1 MASAP
6 TRYPRLITEL
16 PKHKNV
22 SDAIEAAGFSR
33 STARKQ
39 QKRVLRSA
47 LRHEARGFLDDEKT
61 GTMNSKQ
68 LMSEIVGISRIELF
82 EVLKKVL
89 FQDKDYSSVL
99 KVLAP
104 LIAQHGVELKAEEG
118 EKTAV
123 PVLNVIVERSLP
135 PIEGEVSEVNGSTKP

>member
-1 MASAP
+1 MTKSP
-6 TRYPRLITEL
+6 TRYPRLISEL
-16 PKHKNV
+16 PKHKNI

-47 LRHEARGFLDDEKT
+47 LKDQARGYLDDERT
-61 GTMNSKQ
+61 GGMNSKQ
-68 LMSEIVGISRIELF
+68 LMSEIVGLGRIELF
-82 EVLKKVL
+82 EVLKKIL
-89 FQDKDYSSVL
+89 FQDKDYSSAL

-118 EKTAV
+118 DKITV
-123 PVLNVIVERSLP
+123 PVLNVMIEKSSP
-135 PIEGEVSEVNGSTKP
+135 IIEGGEAVNTQ